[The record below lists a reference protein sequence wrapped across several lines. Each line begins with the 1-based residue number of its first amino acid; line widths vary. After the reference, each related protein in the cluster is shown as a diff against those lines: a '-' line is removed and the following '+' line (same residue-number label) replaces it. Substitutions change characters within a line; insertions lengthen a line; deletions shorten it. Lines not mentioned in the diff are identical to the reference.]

1 MDGTGRAVRW
11 LLLAHMRFGRGIPDR
26 GIDRRSIREE
36 DYHKNLLVLSVH
48 DGAEGRVV
56 TGLGRSGVM
65 A

>member
-1 MDGTGRAVRW
+1 
-11 LLLAHMRFGRGIPDR
+11 MRFGRGISDR

-36 DYHKNLLVLSVH
+36 DYHKDLLVLPVH
-48 DGAEGRVV
+48 YGAEGRVG